1 MVNCNT
7 TVDGTHVRNAV
18 QAWRT
23 LGEVRCG
30 GGDEFVPPGR
40 WVRGE

>member
-1 MVNCNT
+1 MVNCNI
-7 TVDGTHVRNAV
+7 TVDGTHGRNAV

-40 WVRGE
+40 WVWGE